1 MRRLMLVALGLGA
14 ALPAAAPGQAL
25 PPAAA
30 VPTVVSPAPDTVSV
44 TVYRDPNRRGGRVD
58 PRWLQGY
65 ALISEK
71 RRVHVPQGASV
82 LRFEGVADG
91 MIAVSAVVS
100 GLPGGVDEKNR
111 DAQLLSP
118 AALLNG
124 TLGNRVHIR
133 RTDRATGAVTETDA
147 IIRSDARH
155 AVVLQTAQGVEALRC
170 SGLPETLVYDSIPEG
185 LSAKPT
191 FTVRTSAPQETD
203 AEVTLTY
210 LATGFDWSAHYVA
223 TLEEGGAANG
233 PGAGGGGD
241 TLDLFAWLTV
251 ANGNGAAYPGAQ
263 LLAVAGEPHRT
274 SDFSAL
280 SARPDAPGLSLS
292 CWPMDG
298 TSTRPE
304 PAPLP
309 PAPPAPMAMA
319 APLELAVT
327 ARRMDKAMI
336 GMMAE
341 QEDLGDLK
349 LYRVPQPVDI
359 LPSAQKQV
367 ALLHREKVPVRRF
380 YKAIFVPDD
389 EESGSR
395 PTRTMLRFRNL
406 RSDGLGLPLPSGG
419 VALLAAGRGDAQLI
433 GQDELTDKAVGEE
446 VELAAG
452 ESDPVRLGV
461 ETLSVAGGKR
471 RVRLTLTNATARA
484 APVEV
489 TLPGTGDARPQASAR
504 LATKNG
510 ARLWAVTVP
519 PRGRVTLDLRYKITD

>member
-25 PPAAA
+25 PPEAA

-111 DAQLLSP
+111 DARLLSP
-118 AALLNG
+118 AALLDG
-124 TLGNRVHIR
+124 SLGNRVHIR

-147 IIRSDARH
+147 VIRSDARH

-223 TLEEGGAANG
+223 TLGEGGES
-233 PGAGGGGD
+233 
-241 TLDLFAWLTV
+241 V
-251 ANGNGAAYPGAQ
+251 
-263 LLAVAGEPHRT
+263 
-274 SDFSAL
+274 
-280 SARPDAPGLSLS
+280 
-292 CWPMDG
+292 
-298 TSTRPE
+298 
-304 PAPLP
+304 P
-309 PAPPAPMAMA
+309 P
-319 APLELAVT
+319 
-327 ARRMDKAMI
+327 
-336 GMMAE
+336 
-341 QEDLGDLK
+341 
-349 LYRVPQPVDI
+349 
-359 LPSAQKQV
+359 
-367 ALLHREKVPVRRF
+367 
-380 YKAIFVPDD
+380 
-389 EESGSR
+389 
-395 PTRTMLRFRNL
+395 
-406 RSDGLGLPLPSGG
+406 
-419 VALLAAGRGDAQLI
+419 
-433 GQDELTDKAVGEE
+433 
-446 VELAAG
+446 AAG
-452 ESDPVRLGV
+452 EGMTGSIC
-461 ETLSVAGGKR
+461 S
-471 RVRLTLTNATARA
+471 
-484 APVEV
+484 
-489 TLPGTGDARPQASAR
+489 PG
-504 LATKNG
+504 
-510 ARLWAVTVP
+510 
-519 PRGRVTLDLRYKITD
+519 

>member
-1 MRRLMLVALGLGA
+1 MRRLMLVALGVGA
-14 ALPAAAPGQAL
+14 ALPASAPGQAL

-30 VPTVVSPAPDTVSV
+30 VPTVVSSAPDTVSV

-71 RRVHVPQGASV
+71 RRVHVPQGPSV

-111 DAQLLSP
+111 DARLLSP
-118 AALLNG
+118 AALLDG
-124 TLGNRVHIR
+124 SLGNRVHIR

-223 TLEEGGAANG
+223 TLGEGGESVPPAAG
-233 PGAGGGGD
+233 EGD
-241 TLDLFAWLTV
+241 DRLDLFAWLTV

-274 SDFSAL
+274 SDFAAL
-280 SARPDAPGLSLS
+280 SARPEAPGLSLS

-298 TSTRPE
+298 TSTSPV
-304 PAPLP
+304 P
-309 PAPPAPMAMA
+309 PPPPAPMAMA
-319 APLELAVT
+319 APVELAVT

-367 ALLHREKVPVRRF
+367 ALMHRENVPVRRF
-380 YKAIFVPDD
+380 YKATFVPD
-389 EESGSR
+389 EGESVSR
-395 PTRTMLRFRNL
+395 PTTAMLRFRNL

-419 VALLAAGRGDAQLI
+419 VAILAEGAGGARLI
-433 GQDELTDKAVGEE
+433 GQDSLADKAVGEE
-446 VELAAG
+446 VELATGA
-452 ESDPVRLGV
+452 SDQIRLGA
-461 ETLSVAGGKR
+461 ETFPAAGGRR

-484 APVEV
+484 VPVEV
-489 TLPGTGDARPQASAR
+489 ALPGTGDARPQASAH

-519 PRGRVTLDLRYKITD
+519 AHGRVSLDLRYRMAD